1 MERIKLYSPNGKHG
15 VNTLDCKARYDGAG
29 NPVYPDGWQFLTDEQ
44 VKGLEARTL
53 AWDNGELVPY
63 IETTA
68 ESLER
73 ENKQLELEAQAEIAK
88 ILNWFTNVYDSQIK
102 QAERCR
108 RLGVDYDNKYGTV
121 EELDKQAEIKAA
133 RIKELRAI

>member
-44 VKGLEARTL
+44 VKGLEDRTL
-53 AWDNGELVPY
+53 AWENDKLVKY
-63 IETTA
+63 KETTA
-68 ESLER
+68 EKKER
-73 ENKQLELEAQAEIAK
+73 ELEQKRLNAQAEITE
-88 ILNWFTNVYDSQIK
+88 ILNWFNDVYDSQIK

-108 RLGVDYDNKYGTV
+108 RLGIEYDNKYGTV

>member
-29 NPVYPDGWQFLTDEQ
+29 NPVYPNGWRLLTDEQ

-88 ILNWFTNVYDSQIK
+88 ILNWFKNVYDSQIK

-108 RLGVDYDNKYGTV
+108 RLGIEYDNKYGTV